1 MLVTGIKSMPQYQ
14 PLQLDAGGTHH
25 LVVCQGTGAGAG
37 RQLVAAVTR
46 AGCGDACQVL
56 YVPAGSDNQF
66 ALLAEACRAT
76 QCCAD
81 RAHLLSVLET
91 ALAGLPMGLRLYAAG
106 SEEFLASVVRAA
118 EGYGLDPAEIQ
129 CERAGPTLRRVYC
142 IHCRTFSE
150 GVHTPQVTCC
160 GCGRDLLV
168 RDHYSRRHAA
178 FMGVMADAETQVAA

>member
-25 LVVCQGTGAGAG
+25 LVVCQGIGAEAG
-37 RQLVAAVTR
+37 RRLIAAAAQ
-46 AGCGDACQVL
+46 AGHGDACQVL
-56 YVPAGSDNQF
+56 YVPAGGDNQF
-66 ALLAEACRAT
+66 AALTDTCRAA

-81 RAHLLSVLET
+81 TGHLLSALEAT
-91 ALAGLPMGLRLYAAG
+91 LTGLPMGLRLYAAG
-106 SEEFLASVVRAA
+106 SEELLARVARMA
-118 EGYGLDPAEIQ
+118 ESHGLDPDEIQ
-129 CERAGPTLRRVYC
+129 CEQVGPTLRRVYC

-150 GVHTPQVTCC
+150 GVHTTQVACC